1 MRSKKAFTGIQATAA
16 GVALFCI
23 LAAATPMTAQTM
35 VSGSRD
41 EELLHQL
48 LNSYTRSIDTLDLTL
63 ADRIWSHAP
72 EVSFIH
78 PRGTEKGFD
87 QIIKNFYK
95 ATMGTFSERELL
107 LENPVVHVY
116 GDSAWSEMTWTF
128 HATVKDGGPKITT
141 TGRETQLYHKEDG
154 VWKIVHIHYSG
165 PPVTGKLKG
174 F

>member
-1 MRSKKAFTGIQATAA
+1 M
-16 GVALFCI
+16 LFCS
-23 LAAATPMTAQTM
+23 LTAATPMTTQTA
-35 VSGSRD
+35 VSGSQD

-48 LNSYTRSIDTLDLTL
+48 LDNYTKSIDTLDLAL

-87 QIIKNFYK
+87 HIIKNFYK

-141 TGRETQLYHKEDG
+141 TGRKHSFTTK
-154 VWKIVHIHYSG
+154 KTASG
-165 PPVTGKLKG
+165 RLSTSIIPGRR
-174 F
+174 